1 MKPVIR
7 SLEAGN
13 LPEAM
18 KTVGMV
24 LGRDAHC
31 RDENGVSRGAVEILA
46 EDFVVG
52 FLSPV
57 FWYVVDV
64 TQ

>member
-1 MKPVIR
+1 
-7 SLEAGN
+7 
-13 LPEAM
+13 
-18 KTVGMV
+18 MV

-31 RDENGVSRGAVEILA
+31 RDENGVSRGAVETLA